1 MGYKDYKKYTQLEH
15 ILARPDTYVGN
26 LNPDVS
32 KQWVFENDTMKQK
45 QCTFVSGLFKIFD
58 EILVNALDQCVVDP
72 TVDKIAVDINIVEGY
87 ISVLNTGKGVPIVP
101 HADYDNIYVPELIF
115 GNLLTSSNYNDNE
128 QRITGGRNGYG
139 SKLVNVFS
147 KKFCVE
153 IVSDGHKY
161 FQEWTNNM
169 SEKTKPKVTKNSK
182 KGYTKI
188 TFWPDL
194 ARFGMKSLS
203 DNDIVLLFERR
214 VYDACACSGPKVKV
228 YYNGSLLGIK
238 TFDKYADLYFK
249 GEKRV
254 YEETDRWSVAV
265 SQSDNGFQQVSFVNG
280 IHTSLGG
287 THVDYI
293 CSQLVKKITD
303 HLQSKHKDLTV
314 KPQQI
319 KEHMFLFVKSTLTN
333 PTFSSQTKTEC
344 TSRWK
349 DFGSIYRV
357 SDDLLKKMVK
367 MPFIEEI
374 VSSAKHK
381 SLRELNKTD
390 GRKLSVIKGIPK
402 LEDANKAGTVQ
413 SNKCTLILTEG
424 DSAKTFAISG
434 LGVLGRDY
442 YGVFPLKGKLLNV
455 RDASAKQLAG
465 NEEITNIKQIL
476 GLQNGKE
483 YSSTKELRYG
493 HVMILT
499 DADVDGSH
507 IKGLFINFVHHF
519 WPSLLEHVPD
529 FLTSMRT
536 PILKCSKGKQVQ
548 SFYSKQEYDQWKENT
563 PGYKQWT
570 VKYYKGLGTSSA
582 VEAREYF
589 KSFSHHKVV
598 YSYTPEQATDLELAF
613 KKTLTHERKRWIGN
627 AKDAPDSTNKVSV
640 SDFIHHDL
648 IWFSVSDNVRSIP
661 NVMDGLKPSQRKVLY
676 ACRKRT
682 SNSEIKVSQL
692 SGYVST
698 ETSYHHGEQSLNMTI
713 VNMAHDFVGSNNI
726 NLLLPKG
733 QFGTRLLGGKDAASP
748 RYIFTQ
754 LSDRADDL
762 FHTDDDAVLKYLEDD
777 GTPIEPEFFVPT
789 LPMVLINGASG
800 IGTGYSTQVPCYN
813 PEDVLAN
820 VRRVIRGEEPV
831 PMTPWYRGFQ
841 GTIEALDGSRYETRG
856 IMKQLSGDTV
866 EITELPIGLWTSDF
880 KEYLDKLLV
889 DNQIKAYEN
898 HSTETTVRFV
908 VRAEKTDFLEKKLTT
923 GLCTGNMH
931 LFDAKGKICLYRTPE
946 DIIRDYCAVRLRF
959 YETRKA
965 HLLKIWTTTHE
976 ELSERHR
983 FIELVMNDKILVFRK
998 TKENILKQLQSH
1010 RFDSKYNDNLL
1021 GVRIS
1026 AFTTENLTAL
1036 EGRQKEYQN
1045 KIQKIKTQCN
1055 ADLWLEDLK
1064 KNT

>member
-402 LEDANKAGTVQ
+402 
-413 SNKCTLILTEG
+413 I
-424 DSAKTFAISG
+424 
-434 LGVLGRDY
+434 GR
-442 YGVFPLKGKLLNV
+442 
-455 RDASAKQLAG
+455 AS
-465 NEEITNIKQIL
+465 
-476 GLQNGKE
+476 
-483 YSSTKELRYG
+483 
-493 HVMILT
+493 
-499 DADVDGSH
+499 
-507 IKGLFINFVHHF
+507 
-519 WPSLLEHVPD
+519 
-529 FLTSMRT
+529 
-536 PILKCSKGKQVQ
+536 C
-548 SFYSKQEYDQWKENT
+548 
-563 PGYKQWT
+563 
-570 VKYYKGLGTSSA
+570 
-582 VEAREYF
+582 RE
-589 KSFSHHKVV
+589 
-598 YSYTPEQATDLELAF
+598 
-613 KKTLTHERKRWIGN
+613 
-627 AKDAPDSTNKVSV
+627 
-640 SDFIHHDL
+640 
-648 IWFSVSDNVRSIP
+648 
-661 NVMDGLKPSQRKVLY
+661 
-676 ACRKRT
+676 
-682 SNSEIKVSQL
+682 
-692 SGYVST
+692 
-698 ETSYHHGEQSLNMTI
+698 
-713 VNMAHDFVGSNNI
+713 
-726 NLLLPKG
+726 
-733 QFGTRLLGGKDAASP
+733 
-748 RYIFTQ
+748 
-754 LSDRADDL
+754 
-762 FHTDDDAVLKYLEDD
+762 
-777 GTPIEPEFFVPT
+777 
-789 LPMVLINGASG
+789 
-800 IGTGYSTQVPCYN
+800 
-813 PEDVLAN
+813 
-820 VRRVIRGEEPV
+820 RV
-831 PMTPWYRGFQ
+831 
-841 GTIEALDGSRYETRG
+841 
-856 IMKQLSGDTV
+856 
-866 EITELPIGLWTSDF
+866 
-880 KEYLDKLLV
+880 
-889 DNQIKAYEN
+889 
-898 HSTETTVRFV
+898 
-908 VRAEKTDFLEKKLTT
+908 
-923 GLCTGNMH
+923 
-931 LFDAKGKICLYRTPE
+931 
-946 DIIRDYCAVRLRF
+946 
-959 YETRKA
+959 
-965 HLLKIWTTTHE
+965 
-976 ELSERHR
+976 
-983 FIELVMNDKILVFRK
+983 
-998 TKENILKQLQSH
+998 
-1010 RFDSKYNDNLL
+1010 
-1021 GVRIS
+1021 
-1026 AFTTENLTAL
+1026 
-1036 EGRQKEYQN
+1036 
-1045 KIQKIKTQCN
+1045 
-1055 ADLWLEDLK
+1055 
-1064 KNT
+1064 

>member
-1 MGYKDYKKYTQLEH
+1 MSKNDYKKYTQLEH

-26 LNPDVS
+26 LNPDVT
-32 KQWVFENDTMKQK
+32 KQWVFQEDKMVQK
-45 QCTFVSGLFKIFD
+45 QCTYVSGLFKIFD
-58 EILVNALDQCVVDP
+58 ELLVNALDQCVIDP
-72 TVDKIAVDINIVEGY
+72 TVDKIAVEVNTETGC
-87 ISVLNTGKGVPIVP
+87 ISVLNTGRGIPIER
-101 HADYDNIYVPELIF
+101 HDYNNLWVPELIF
-115 GNLLTSSNYNDNE
+115 GELLTSSNYNDNE
-128 QRITGGRNGYG
+128 QRVTGGRNGYG

-147 KKFCVE
+147 KKFVVE
-153 IVSDGHKY
+153 IVSGEQKY
-161 FQEWTNNM
+161 VQEWSDNM
-169 SEKTKPKVTKNSK
+169 TKKTPAKITKCSK

-188 TFWPDL
+188 SFWPDL
-194 ARFGMKSLS
+194 PRFGLRSLS
-203 DNDIVLLFERR
+203 EDDIVSLLERR
-214 VYDACACSGPKVKV
+214 TYDACACSGPKVKV
-228 YYNGSLLGIK
+228 YYNGKSLGIK
-238 TFDKYADLYFK
+238 TFDKYVDVYLN

-254 YEETDRWSVAV
+254 FEESDRWAVAV
-265 SQSDNGFQQVSFVNG
+265 AQSDMGFQQVSFVNG

-287 THVDYI
+287 THVEYV
-293 CSQLVKKITD
+293 CSQLVKRITD
-303 HLQSKHKDLTV
+303 HLQAKHKDLTV

-319 KEHMFLFVKSTLTN
+319 KEHLFLFVRSTLTN

-349 DFGSIYRV
+349 DFGSVYKV
-357 SDDLLKKMVK
+357 SDEFVKKMLK
-367 MPFIEEI
+367 LPFMEEI

-381 SLRELNKTD
+381 SMRELNKTD
-390 GRKLSVIKGIPK
+390 GKKHSVIKGIPK

-413 SNKCTLILTEG
+413 SGKCTLILTEG

-434 LGVLGRDY
+434 LGVIGRDY

-476 GLQNGKE
+476 GLQNGKV
-483 YSSTKELRYG
+483 YKDTKELRYG

-519 WPSLLEHVPD
+519 WPSLLENVPD
-529 FLTSMRT
+529 FLLSMRT
-536 PILKCSKGKQVQ
+536 PILKCTKGNQIQ
-548 SFYSKQEYDQWKENT
+548 SFYSKQAYDEWKEKT
-563 PGYKQWT
+563 PGYKQWR

-589 KSFSHHKVV
+589 KDLANCRV
-598 YSYTPEQATDLELAF
+598 SYRYTKPQSEDIDLAF
-613 KKTLTHERKRWIGN
+613 KKTLTNERKHWISQ
-627 AKDAPDSTNKVSV
+627 AKEDPPDGLQLTVSE
-640 SDFIHHDL
+640 FIHRDL

-676 ACRKRT
+676 ACRKRAN
-682 SNSEIKVSQL
+682 NSEIKVSQL

-713 VNMAHDFVGSNNI
+713 VNMAQDYVGSNNI

-754 LSDRADDL
+754 LSDTTDKL
-762 FHTDDDAVLKYLEDD
+762 FHKDDDAVLTYLEDD

-813 PEDVLAN
+813 PMDVAAN
-820 VRRVIRGEEPV
+820 VRRLIRGQDPV
-831 PMTPWYRGFQ
+831 PMVPWYKGFR
-841 GTIEALDGSRYETRG
+841 GTIQKVSDNRYDTHG
-856 IMKQLSGDTV
+856 VFTVSGDTI

-898 HSTETTVRFV
+898 HSTETSVRFV
-908 VRAEKTDFLEKKLTT
+908 VRGDPSVIEKKLVT
-923 GLCTGNMH
+923 GLSTGNMH
-931 LFDAKGKICLYRTPE
+931 LFDTQGRIRLYDTDEILRE
-946 DIIRDYCAVRLRF
+946 FVSVRLDY
-959 YETRKA
+959 YERRKK
-965 HLLKIWTTTHE
+965 HLLKVWTETHA
-976 ELSERHR
+976 ELCERYR
-983 FIELVMNDKILVFRK
+983 FIELVMQDRIQVFRK
-998 TKENILKQLQSH
+998 SRADIITQLRSH
-1010 RFDSKYNDNLL
+1010 RFAEQYHEPLL
-1021 GVRIS
+1021 NVRLC
-1026 AFTTENLTAL
+1026 AFTSENLETL
-1036 EGRQKEYQN
+1036 TRKKDEYKEMIDTLRSQSG
-1045 KIQKIKTQCN
+1045 
-1055 ADLWLEDLK
+1055 ADLWNLDLEK
-1064 KNT
+1064 YT

>member
-1 MGYKDYKKYTQLEH
+1 MDYKDYKKYTQLEH

-32 KQWVFENDTMKQK
+32 KQWVFENDAMKQK

-72 TVDKIAVDINIVEGY
+72 AVDKIAVEIDTEAGF
-87 ISVLNTGKGVPIVP
+87 ISVLNTGKGVPIVR
-101 HADYDNIYVPELIF
+101 HTDYDDIYVPELIF

-147 KKFCVE
+147 KRFSVE
-153 IVSDGHKY
+153 IVSEGQKY
-161 FQEWTNNM
+161 VQEWTSNM
-169 SEKTKPKVTKNSK
+169 SEKTKPKITKNAK

-194 ARFGMKSLS
+194 DRFGMKSLN
-203 DNDIVLLFERR
+203 DNDIVRLFERR
-214 VYDACACSGPKVKV
+214 VYDVCACSGAKVKV
-228 YYNGSLLGIK
+228 CYNGSLLGIK
-238 TFDKYADLYFK
+238 TFDKYVDLYLK
-249 GEKRV
+249 GGKRV
-254 YEETDRWSVAV
+254 FEETDRWSVAV

-287 THVDYI
+287 THVEYVG
-293 CSQLVKKITD
+293 SQLVKKITEY
-303 HLQSKHKDLTV
+303 LQSKHKDLTV

-319 KEHMFLFVKSTLTN
+319 KEHLFLFVKCTLTN

-349 DFGSIYRV
+349 DFGSVYRV
-357 SDDLLKKMVK
+357 SEDLLKKMIK

-381 SLRELNKTD
+381 SMRELNKTD
-390 GRKLSVIKGIPK
+390 GRKLSIIKGMPK
-402 LEDANKAGTVQ
+402 LEDANKAGTVH
-413 SNKCTLILTEG
+413 SGKCTLILTEG

-434 LGVLGRDY
+434 LGVIGRDY

-465 NEEITNIKQIL
+465 NEEITSIKQIL

-483 YSSTKELRYG
+483 YTSTKELRYG

-519 WPSLLEHVPD
+519 WPSLLENVPD
-529 FLTSMRT
+529 FLTSMLT
-536 PILKCSKGKQVQ
+536 PILKCIKGKQVQ
-548 SFYSKQEYDQWKENT
+548 SFYSKQDYDTWKERT

-589 KSFSHHKVV
+589 KQLTQHKVV
-598 YSYTPEQATDLELAF
+598 YEYTPEQATDIELAF

-627 AKDAPDSTNKVSV
+627 AKDAPNNANKVSV
-640 SDFIHHDL
+640 SDFINRDL

-676 ACRKRT
+676 ACRKRAN
-682 SNSEIKVSQL
+682 NSEIKVSQL

-713 VNMAHDFVGSNNI
+713 VNMAQDFVGSNNV

-754 LSDRADDL
+754 LSDRASEI
-762 FHTDDDAVLKYLEDD
+762 FHKDDDAVLTYLEDD
-777 GTPIEPEFFVPT
+777 GTPIEPEYFVPT

-800 IGTGYSTQVPCYN
+800 IGTGYSTQVPCFN
-813 PEDVLAN
+813 PKDVLAN
-820 VRRVIRGEEPV
+820 VCRVIRGEEPV
-831 PMTPWYRGFQ
+831 SMTPWYNGFQ
-841 GTIEALDGSRYETRG
+841 GTIEALDSSRYETRG
-856 IMKQLSGDTV
+856 VMKKVSTDTV

-889 DNQIKAYEN
+889 DNRIKAYEN

-908 VRAEKTDFLEKKLTT
+908 VRAESTDFLEKKLAT
-923 GLCTGNMH
+923 GLSTGNMH
-931 LFDAKGKICLYRTPE
+931 MFDAKGRIRLYKTPE
-946 DIIRDYCAVRLRF
+946 DIVREYCAVRLRF
-959 YETRKA
+959 YDTRKA
-965 HLLKIWTTTHE
+965 HLLQIWTATHE
-976 ELSERHR
+976 ELSERYR
-983 FIELVMNDKILVFRK
+983 FIELVMNDRILVFRK
-998 TKENILKQLQSH
+998 TKDHILTQLEQH
-1010 RFDSKYNDNLL
+1010 RFDSKYHDNLL

-1026 AFTTENLTAL
+1026 AFTSENLTAL
-1036 EGRQKEYQN
+1036 EARQDEYQQ
-1045 KIQKIKTQCN
+1045 KIRKIKTQTN
-1055 ADLWLEDLK
+1055 ADLWLRDLGF
-1064 KNT
+1064 